1 MSIDTEK
8 RLAAEAAAQLVK
20 DGMTIGLGT
29 ASTGAFPLPTLVR
42 RLLHLN
48 CVAPSPGTEEAAGQL
63 ILTIEAFDHIDRF
76 E

>member
-29 ASTGAFPLPTLVR
+29 GSTVAFLAPCSGAT
-42 RLLHLN
+42 
-48 CVAPSPGTEEAAGQL
+48 VAAPALRSPSPAPRRRPAAG
-63 ILTIEAFDHIDRF
+63 LTIEAFDHIDRF